1 MPKMRWLM
9 IWLCFLA
16 NAIAYI
22 DRTNIAVATPAIRAE
37 LGINAAAMGLVLSA
51 FFWTYAFMQLPAGW
65 FIDRIGVRLA
75 LAFAVAW
82 WSLFTAATSVARNV
96 VQFIGLRLMLGA
108 GEAFRQPS
116 FAKTASNWF
125 PPPRGAAWPCSIFN
139 SGSTAGSAL
148 SLPLVTWL
156 IVAVGWRGAFL
167 ATGGLGLVWAL
178 AWWLL
183 YRDPERWREVAPEQ
197 VDRLLAEREIPSAA
211 AEQISWFSLFR
222 YRSVWGLMLGLFC
235 LNFAIYF
242 FITWFPSYLL
252 QARGFSLK
260 DHWGRWG
267 ALPAI
272 MGVVE
277 QLDRAA
283 KKSDR
288 LLRAG
293 LVADLV
299 APTRPAWWGEMLMTI
314 FKHRAFLNPLW
325 PSNWAC
331 LGLFTLAYFS
341 LSFAGANCWT
351 VVSEIAPTPRHVA
364 SIGGIQNCAGN
375 VAEHHPHHFFTGTWL
390 LVLDQRLVPDPA
402 GGGWRAMCVLGALS
416 CYSSCWGRW
425 NRCRRWIEENGEG
438 PRPSP
443 LSGFYAF
450 TQSALTRMAM
460 RMAMATMQ
468 GQPSIAVPILPKI
481 AASGTLPRT
490 GNDLQRLGAEDQH
503 HGHHIDAQTALRGVV
518 LCRRW
523 RRAAARW
530 GCDLQDGD
538 KEAGWRRWR

>member
-1 MPKMRWLM
+1 MPKIRWLM

-65 FIDRIGVRLA
+65 FIDRIGVRVA

-82 WSLFTAATSVARNV
+82 WSFFTAATSVARSI

-108 GEAFRQPS
+108 GEAFSNPS

-125 PPPRGAAWPCSIFN
+125 PRRERGVACSIFN

-156 IVAVGWRGAFL
+156 IVLVGWRGAFI

-183 YRDPERWREVAPEQ
+183 YRDPERWRDVAPLE
-197 VDRLLAEREIPSAA
+197 VDRLLAERETPPAA
-211 AEQISWFSLFR
+211 AENISWFSLFR

-242 FITWFPSYLL
+242 FITWFPSYLM
-252 QARGFSLK
+252 QARGFSLT
-260 DHWGRWG
+260 GLG
-267 ALPAI
+267 TLGSLPAL
-272 MGVVE
+272 MGVAGNWVGG
-277 QLDRAA
+277 AT
-283 KKSDR
+283 SDR

-293 LVADLV
+293 WS
-299 APTRPAWWGEMLMTI
+299 PTRARKTCLVGGMLMSSSI
-314 FKHRAFLNPLW
+314 ALAAFVE
-325 PSNWAC
+325 SNWAC
-331 LGLFTLAYFS
+331 LALFTLAYFS

-375 VAEHHPHHFFTGTWL
+375 VAGILLTTFTGVV
-390 LVLDQRLVPDPA
+390 LVLTSGSFLIPLAVA
-402 GGGWRAMCVLGALS
+402 GAMCVLGALS
-416 CYSSCWGRW
+416 YLFLLGKV
-425 NRCRRWIEENGEG
+425 E
-438 PRPSP
+438 P
-443 LSGFYAF
+443 LPP
-450 TQSALTRMAM
+450 L
-460 RMAMATMQ
+460 
-468 GQPSIAVPILPKI
+468 
-481 AASGTLPRT
+481 
-490 GNDLQRLGAEDQH
+490 D
-503 HGHHIDAQTALRGVV
+503 
-518 LCRRW
+518 
-523 RRAAARW
+523 
-530 GCDLQDGD
+530 
-538 KEAGWRRWR
+538 